1 VATGSDSLTGAAP
14 GLRRIAYGLV
24 AVIVVLLV
32 VGAGT
37 GAARSERHG
46 RGAAG
51 RWGISDPGWLLD
63 AGASVLVVAAVAV
76 AAVLVYA
83 FWPGGRRRR
92 REPDEPEIVH
102 QPLPARWWEKA
113 AAIALPLALVG
124 GLVWALIATRS
135 SGGPAAPSPPA
146 APSLPSGSQAP
157 RADTSAPVIHWW
169 VVAAVVAV
177 VVAMAALLL
186 VLQRR
191 QRRVPADRTQ
201 ADRRAEVIGALDDS
215 LDALEAEP
223 DSRRAVIAAY
233 ARMEGWL
240 ARAGVPRAAWE
251 APFEYLD
258 RVLVE
263 LGAPAAIAATL
274 TELFERAKFAPHP
287 VAAAMKRRAIDVLVE
302 LRAELGRAA

>member
-1 VATGSDSLTGAAP
+1 VATGSDSLMGAAP
-14 GLRRIAYGLV
+14 GLRRIAYALV
-24 AVIVVLLV
+24 AVVVVLLV

-63 AGASVLVVAAVAV
+63 AGASVLVVAAVALV
-76 AAVLVYA
+76 AVLVYA
-83 FWPGGRRRR
+83 FWPGGRRRP
-92 REPDEPEIVH
+92 EPDEPEIVH
-102 QPLPARWWEKA
+102 QPPPARWWEKA
-113 AAIALPLALVG
+113 AIGLPLALVG

-135 SGGPAAPSPPA
+135 SGAPV
-146 APSLPSGSQAP
+146 APSLPVAPSGSRAP
-157 RADTSAPVIHWW
+157 RAGTSAPEIHWW
-169 VVAAVVAV
+169 VVAAVVAA

-191 QRRVPADRTQ
+191 RRRVPVDRTQ
-201 ADRRAEVIGALDDS
+201 ADRREEVIGAVDDS

-233 ARMEGWL
+233 ARMEGRL

-287 VAAAMKRRAIDVLVE
+287 VAGAMKRRAIDVLVE